1 MKKANRKGGGF
12 RLRPFISLALFLNFA
27 MIALSGLA
35 LYLRPEGS
43 VARWTG
49 WALLG
54 LDKKSWE
61 GVHAIFCITFVVV
74 AVVHLGLNWKTF
86 IRYLRE
92 KAERGLRLRW
102 EWAAALALMGSLMVL
117 AVLRVFPFYE
127 VMELRARI
135 KDGKGIVRIEA
146 PEPDFAD
153 RSLAAASAYLD
164 LKVEEVMGR
173 LRGRGLTVPSPD
185 FTLEEI
191 ARINRLSPQ
200 ELYGRILGI
209 LP

>member
-1 MKKANRKGGGF
+1 MKKANRNSGGF
-12 RLRPFISLALFLNFA
+12 RLRPFISLALFFNFV

-61 GVHAIFCITFVVV
+61 GVHAIFCITFVMV
-74 AVVHLGLNWKTF
+74 AVVHLGLNWKTL

-92 KAERGLRLRW
+92 KAESGLRLRW
-102 EWAAALALMGSLMVL
+102 EWVAALALMGSIMVL
-117 AVLRVFPFYE
+117 SVLRVSPFYK
-127 VMELRARI
+127 VMELRSKI
-135 KDGKGIVRIEA
+135 KDGKGVVQIEA
-146 PEPDFAD
+146 PEPGFEN

-164 LKVEEVMGR
+164 LDVNKVMER
-173 LRGRGLTVPSPD
+173 LRGRGLAVPSPSLP
-185 FTLEEI
+185 LEEI
-191 ARINRLSPQ
+191 ARLNRLSPQ
-200 ELYGRILGI
+200 ELYEKILDI